1 MPPQDDSTNDEPKP
15 IKVLIVEDDMQIQQM
30 YATMFTIRRYT
41 VVVAGDGE
49 EGLVKT
55 RAERPDVILL
65 DIMMPKMNGIEM
77 LENLKRAPDTKEIP
91 VIMLSNVADDEHVDE
106 ALSKGA
112 EKYIIKSEY
121 VPRQVAEVVDQVVE
135 QSRQAPPEPSVS

>member
-1 MPPQDDSTNDEPKP
+1 MPPLDDPLNNEPNP

-41 VVVAGDGE
+41 VILAGDGE
-49 EGLVKT
+49 EGLAKT

-77 LENLKRAPDTKEIP
+77 LENLKRAPDTKDIP
-91 VIMLSNVADDEHVDE
+91 VVMLSNVADDEHVQE

-112 EKYIIKSEY
+112 LKYIIKSEY
-121 VPRQVAEVVDQVVE
+121 VPRQVAEVVEQIVGHKDQNDKTPA
-135 QSRQAPPEPSVS
+135 SA